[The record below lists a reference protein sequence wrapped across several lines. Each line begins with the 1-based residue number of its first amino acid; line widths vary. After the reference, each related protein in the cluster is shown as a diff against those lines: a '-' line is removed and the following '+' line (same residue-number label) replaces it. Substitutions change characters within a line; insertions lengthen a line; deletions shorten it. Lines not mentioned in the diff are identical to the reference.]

1 MSAELETHSE
11 IVKLARLLDAD
22 PQDIDYLAEVSP
34 EALRNLR
41 RSLLDRFYGGTDEG
55 IQRFAKIGNLLP
67 AKVIA
72 QLTKEAVGPVMAAR
86 IAGLIDPKQAAAVVG
101 NLSPSFVAEIAT
113 HIDPRRVEPVIGRLP
128 DDQVIKIAQKLID
141 RKEFVTMGQL
151 ASFVSDE
158 ILNAAFVYAS
168 DDALLQV
175 AFVTEDK
182 TRLSDALKPQSD
194 ERITNIIRTAVFTN
208 LWPEAVDLLTQLSD
222 EQYLRVINLASKL
235 DKKTMDKLVG
245 STIEPILWQV
255 MVPALAQMDDPS
267 EAVHAL
273 LRGSNESIKGF
284 AQTVVGD
291 GAWQDAREL
300 IEKLDEPTRQ
310 DFRAMLGK
318 YKLVTQFEPV
328 AELLAA

>member
-1 MSAELETHSE
+1 MSAELETHAE
-11 IVKLARLLDAD
+11 IVKLARMLDAA
-22 PQDIDYLAEVSP
+22 PAEIEYLDEISP

-86 IAGLIDPKQAAAVVG
+86 IAGLIDPKQAASVVG
-101 NLSPSFVAEIAT
+101 NLPPAFVAEIAI

-128 DDQVIKIAQKLID
+128 DATVTKIAKSLID
-141 RKEFVTMGQL
+141 RQEYVTMGQL

-158 ILNAAFVYAS
+158 ILNETFKYAS
-168 DDALLQV
+168 DEALLQV

-182 TRLSDALKPQSD
+182 SRLSDALAPQTD
-194 ERITNIIRTAVFTN
+194 ERITNIIRTAVFTS

-222 EQYLRVINLASKL
+222 EQYLRVINLASRV

-255 MVPALAQMDDPS
+255 MVPALAQMDDPGN
-267 EAVHAL
+267 AVRAL

-284 AQTVVGD
+284 AETIVGD
-291 GAWQDAREL
+291 AAWQDAGEL
-300 IEKLDEPTRQ
+300 IEKLDEPTRA
-310 DFRAMLGK
+310 DFRKMLAR
-318 YKLVTQFEPV
+318 YKLVSQFEPV